1 MQIIASKTER
11 NIFMESNNSN
21 NDKPRISLNRKM
33 RMWNRYRNYIIGLAV
48 IVVVVA
54 VFAIVLKSCSSKKDT
69 KDNKET
75 TALPAVTQE
84 ETIAK
89 EPGSEAVTT
98 EAAQTTQAAAAGR
111 SLSISGEPDTQDY
124 TSSEQYSKSVF
135 IGDFVISGVSGFGF
149 VSESQVISSNSMT
162 SDKLTNHTDEIVA
175 QSPDSVYIMV
185 GINDLNYG
193 SRPVDNIYEY
203 EKEFIEEL
211 KGRMP
216 TTNIYVLSV
225 LPITKRFES
234 SSKVKQTNI
243 DALNTMFSEN
253 AASLGI
259 TYIDVAT
266 PYKDGTGYFGASYT
280 DSGYNLKSGYYAF
293 MLNGIAGVIK

>member
-84 ETIAK
+84 ETTAK

-135 IGDFVISGVSGFGF
+135 IGDFVISGISGFGF